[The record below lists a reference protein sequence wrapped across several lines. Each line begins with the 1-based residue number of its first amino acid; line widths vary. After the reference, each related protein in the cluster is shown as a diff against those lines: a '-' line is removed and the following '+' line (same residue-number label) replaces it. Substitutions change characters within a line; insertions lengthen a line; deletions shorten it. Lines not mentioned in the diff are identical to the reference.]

1 MITEIEG
8 IILNETPYGET
19 SKIINILTKEK
30 GILGIMCKGAKSMKS
45 PLRATTMPITY
56 AKFYIY
62 YKEDKLSTLKD
73 VDLIDS
79 FNNIKQDIMLIA
91 YANYLT
97 ELTQQ
102 VAKQDFDE
110 NLFEIYANSLNKI
123 NNGLDPLIITNIVEL
138 KYLTYLGIALNLD
151 GCVTCGNTKNIV
163 TLDGDAGG
171 YLCKD
176 CYRDEKIVSP
186 KTIKLLRMYNYVDIK
201 NISTINIDESA
212 KLETNYFLNRY
223 YERYTGLYLKS
234 KKFLDNLNNL

>member
-1 MITEIEG
+1 MIIEVEG
-8 IILNETPYGET
+8 IILNETSYGET

-30 GILGIMCKGAKSMKS
+30 GIIGIMCKGAKSMKS
-45 PLRATTMPITY
+45 PFRALTMPITY

-62 YKEDKLSTLKD
+62 YKENKLSTLRD

-79 FNNIKQDIMLIA
+79 FNNVKQDIMLIS
-91 YANYLT
+91 YANHLT
-97 ELTQQ
+97 ELTHQ
-102 VAKQDFDE
+102 VAKQDFNE
-110 NLFEIYANSLNKI
+110 NLFEIYVNALMKI
-123 NNGLDPLIITNIVEL
+123 NSGLDPLIITNIVEL
-138 KYLTYLGIALNLD
+138 KYLSYLGIALNLE

-186 KTIKLLRMYNYVDIK
+186 KTIKLIRMYNYVDIK
-201 NISTINIDESA
+201 NISNINIEEKA
-212 KLETNYFLNRY
+212 KYETNYFLNKY

-234 KKFLDNLNNL
+234 KKFLDDLNNL

>member
-8 IILNETPYGET
+8 IILSETPYGET

-45 PLRATTMPITY
+45 PLRALTMPITY

-73 VDLIDS
+73 VDLIDA
-79 FNNIKQDIMLIA
+79 FNNIKQDIILIA

-110 NLFEIYANSLNKI
+110 NLFEIYINSLNKI
-123 NNGLDPLIITNIVEL
+123 NNGLDPLIIANIVEL

-201 NISTINIDESA
+201 NISTINIDEHA

>member
-8 IILNETPYGET
+8 IILSETPYGET

-45 PLRATTMPITY
+45 PLRALTMPITY

-73 VDLIDS
+73 VDLIDA
-79 FNNIKQDIMLIA
+79 FNNVKQDIMLIA

-110 NLFEIYANSLNKI
+110 FLFEIYVNSLNKI
-123 NNGLDPLIITNIVEL
+123 NSGLDPLIITNIVEL

-151 GCVTCGNTKNIV
+151 SCVTCGNTKNIV
-163 TLDGDAGG
+163 TLDGDVGG

-201 NISTINIDESA
+201 NISTINIDEHA

-234 KKFLDNLNNL
+234 KKFLDDLNNL

>member
-8 IILNETPYGET
+8 IILSETPYGET

-45 PLRATTMPITY
+45 PLRALTMPITY

-73 VDLIDS
+73 VDLIDA

-110 NLFEIYANSLNKI
+110 NLFEIYVNSLNKI
-123 NNGLDPLIITNIVEL
+123 NSGLDPLIIANIVEL

-201 NISTINIDESA
+201 NISTINIDEHA

>member
-8 IILNETPYGET
+8 IILSETPYGET

-45 PLRATTMPITY
+45 PLRALTMPITY

-73 VDLIDS
+73 IDLIDS

-97 ELTQQ
+97 ELTHQ
-102 VAKQDFDE
+102 VAKQDFE
-110 NLFEIYANSLNKI
+110 ESLFEIYVNSLIKI
-123 NNGLDPLIITNIVEL
+123 NSGLDPLIITNIVEL

-151 GCVTCGNTKNIV
+151 SCVTCGNTKNIV

-176 CYRDEKIVSP
+176 CYRDEKIVSQ

-201 NISTINIDESA
+201 NISTINIDEHA

-234 KKFLDNLNNL
+234 KKFLDSLNNL

>member
-8 IILNETPYGET
+8 IILSETPYGET

-45 PLRATTMPITY
+45 PLRALTMPITY

-73 VDLIDS
+73 VDLIDA
-79 FNNIKQDIMLIA
+79 FNNVKQDIMLIA

-97 ELTQQ
+97 ELTQR

-110 NLFEIYANSLNKI
+110 FLFEIYVNSLNKI
-123 NNGLDPLIITNIVEL
+123 NSGLDPLIIANIVEL

-201 NISTINIDESA
+201 NISTINIDEHA

>member
-1 MITEIEG
+1 MIEEVEGLILSEI
-8 IILNETPYGET
+8 PYGET
-19 SKIINILTKEK
+19 SKIINILTKDK
-30 GILGIMCKGAKSMKS
+30 GILGVMCKGAKSMKS
-45 PLRATTMPITY
+45 PLRTFTMPITY

-62 YKEDKLSTLKD
+62 YKEDKLSILKD
-73 VDLIDS
+73 VDLIDT

-97 ELTQQ
+97 ELTNQ

-110 NLFEIYANSLNKI
+110 NLFEIFVNALIKI

-138 KYLTYLGIALNLD
+138 KYLSYLGISLNLD
-151 GCVTCGNTKNIV
+151 GCVTCGSTKDIV

-171 YLCKD
+171 YLCKN

-201 NISTINIDESA
+201 NISTINIEEQA
-212 KLETNYFLNRY
+212 KYETNYFLNRY

-234 KKFLDNLNNL
+234 KKFLDDLNDL

>member
-8 IILNETPYGET
+8 IILSETPYGET

-45 PLRATTMPITY
+45 PLRALTMPITY

-73 VDLIDS
+73 VDLIDA
-79 FNNIKQDIMLIA
+79 FNNVKQDIMLIA

-110 NLFEIYANSLNKI
+110 FLFEIYVNSLNKI
-123 NNGLDPLIITNIVEL
+123 NSGLDPLIITNIVEL

-151 GCVTCGNTKNIV
+151 SCVTCGNTKNIV

-201 NISTINIDESA
+201 NISTINIDEHA

-234 KKFLDNLNNL
+234 KKFLDDLNNL